1 MVNIIDILFRLILY
15 LGIFAGIWLF
25 LGRFFVSFIR
35 QKRMG
40 YRFSGSTAARPD
52 NRFSA
57 HIRLL
62 IMMTTSRKGKDV
74 VFYFLFFSVFLFITT
89 FAVFSGLF
97 GISIFFVL
105 LSVLIGLL
113 PYIYLRFR
121 LKSIQLEGSYEAE
134 NLIAELTNMYKI
146 SDYNMLSAIDKTI
159 ENIEDSPLS
168 KKALFILSLKI
179 KDYKSRY
186 ELESAVDF
194 FVSMFGT
201 EWATLLG
208 MSIFESIENGTD
220 VSVSLDNILSNLKQ
234 IKDSIE
240 KDKRANYEAF
250 IMIKFVIPVVYVLS
264 VITCIKYFGFTLS
277 KFFYYQF
284 YSALG
289 LKFFIAIIL
298 LSIISFWSMYI
309 LSKPKFDF

>member
-1 MVNIIDILFRLILY
+1 MVSIIDMILRIFLY
-15 LGIFAGIWLF
+15 LALLAGIWLF
-25 LGRFFVSFIR
+25 IGRFLVSFIR
-35 QKRMG
+35 QNSRG
-40 YRFSGSTAARPD
+40 YRYSSKEAARPD
-52 NRFSA
+52 NKFTA

-62 IMMTTSRKGKDV
+62 VVLTISKRGKDV
-74 VFYFLFFSVFLFITT
+74 VFYFLFLSICL
-89 FAVFSGLF
+89 FAVTFTVFAGLF

-105 LSVLIGLL
+105 MSAFIGFL

-121 LKSIQLEGSYEAE
+121 LKRIQLEGSYEAE
-134 NLIAELTNMYKI
+134 NLLSELTNMYKI
-146 SDYNMLSAIDKTI
+146 SDFNMISAIDKTI
-159 ENIEDSPLS
+159 ENIKNSPLS
-168 KKALFILSLKI
+168 KRALFILSLKI
-179 KDYKSRY
+179 KDYKSRD
-186 ELESAVDF
+186 ELQSAVDF

-208 MSIFESIENGTD
+208 MSILESISSGTN
-220 VSVSLDNILSNLKQ
+220 VSVSLDDILSNLKQ

-250 IMIKFVIPVVYVLS
+250 TMVKFVIPVVYVLS
-264 VITCIKYFGFTLS
+264 VFTCIKYFGFTLS

-289 LKFFIAIIL
+289 LKFFIAIAV
-298 LSIISFWSMYI
+298 LSIISFWSMHI